1 MADRKLSCVFIYK
14 NLILSLCL
22 VLIFKGRVKE
32 AGRKIEKVLSWE
44 MNLTSNWE
52 KYKLISAS

>member
-1 MADRKLSCVFIYK
+1 MSDRKLSCVFMYK

-32 AGRKIEKVLSWE
+32 ACRKIEKVLSWE
-44 MNLTSNWE
+44 MNLSSNCE